1 MKLKIRTLCTS
12 AAVLA
17 ATLLLSG
24 CLKDPEYPVLD
35 GPYVQAYYD
44 GALDCQVTYLDD
56 VGPVLYFQ
64 LISTDDEDVVTYS
77 IASQGA
83 KKEVFDSL
91 CAKHSDLSFHG
102 EDPFYNEPVKKCYA
116 KDIRSIEV
124 VSDTDFDQDH
134 PAGTSLKD
142 IIVYST
148 PCVKVA
154 AMSLP
159 TTS

>member
-64 LISTDDEDVVTYS
+64 LISTDDEDVVT
-77 IASQGA
+77 
-83 KKEVFDSL
+83 
-91 CAKHSDLSFHG
+91 
-102 EDPFYNEPVKKCYA
+102 
-116 KDIRSIEV
+116 
-124 VSDTDFDQDH
+124 
-134 PAGTSLKD
+134 
-142 IIVYST
+142 
-148 PCVKVA
+148 
-154 AMSLP
+154 
-159 TTS
+159 